1 MQKKIV
7 SVSKPE
13 KYDITIEN
21 GASDAC
27 AEIIGS
33 AVKGRS
39 CLIVSDTN
47 VAPLYLD
54 HIKDQLTS
62 AGYRAEAFVFPAGEE
77 SKTLS
82 TVGMILGAM
91 CDMGLTRS
99 DFAVALGGGVCGD
112 LTGFAAA
119 IYQRGIDY
127 IGIPTTLLSQIDSSV
142 GGKTGCDLPAGK
154 NLAGAFHSPKA
165 VIIDPLMLNTLPQKV
180 WNDGMGE
187 AIKYGV
193 IKSESLFERIISED
207 AHDFMPELITE
218 CVSIKR
224 DVVEN
229 DFHDLGER
237 ALLNFGHTIGH
248 AIEKYYNYKNITHGE
263 AVGIGMVVMAAAAER
278 NGDCEAGTSARI
290 ADCLHKYSLPATTGI
305 DMKTLCKNAM
315 SDKKRSGDSLKIII
329 PCKIGQSIAKMIPA
343 DMLLSYLGGEE

>member
-1 MQKKIV
+1 MQTTVK
-7 SVSKPE
+7 VSKPE
-13 KYDITIEN
+13 EYDIVIEN
-21 GASDAC
+21 GACDRI
-27 AEIIGS
+27 AEIIS
-33 AVKGRS
+33 DAVKGKA
-39 CLIVSDTN
+39 CLIVSDSN

-62 AGYRAEAFVFPAGEE
+62 AGYLADTFVFEAGEQ

-82 TVGMILGAM
+82 TVGDILGAM
-91 CDMGLTRS
+91 CDAGLTRS

-119 IYQRGIDY
+119 VYQRGIDY

-165 VIIDPLMLNTLPQKV
+165 VIIDPLVLNTLPQKI

-193 IKSESLFERIISED
+193 IKSKPLFDRIMNED

-237 ALLNFGHTIGH
+237 VLLNFGHTIGH

-263 AVGIGMVVMAAAAER
+263 AVGIGMVMMAAAAER
-278 NGDCEAGTSARI
+278 NGDCEAGTAEKIS
-290 ADCLHKYSLPATTGI
+290 DCLHKYSLPATTSI
-305 DMKTLCKNAM
+305 DKKTLCKNAM
-315 SDKKRSGDSLKIII
+315 NDKKRSGDSIKIVI
-329 PCKIGQSIAKMIPA
+329 PSCIGTSTAKMIPA
-343 DMLLSYLGGEE
+343 DMLFNYLGGEE